1 VYGVITAFTDIRSL
15 ALGLESIG
23 NETADALTAVA
34 SEMKA
39 MKQVVLQNRMA
50 LDYLLSAQG
59 GTCAVIGHDC
69 CTFIPDESANITS
82 MAAHIKELISALG
95 EPETWNCAD

>member
-1 VYGVITAFTDIRSL
+1 MGSIVQSLIMLSAAILPVYGVITAFTDIRSL

-39 MKQVVLQNRMA
+39 MRQVVLQNRMA
-50 LDYLLSAQG
+50 LDYLLSA
-59 GTCAVIGHDC
+59 
-69 CTFIPDESANITS
+69 
-82 MAAHIKELISALG
+82 L
-95 EPETWNCAD
+95 